1 MQLELNHIQ
10 TNMTKTLSARSAGD
24 FCTKYKQIT
33 NKIRP
38 ENLLGAER
46 RSNFRQFW
54 DPGDVSFVPTVG
66 HRTLAMMCVPTS
78 GMESNANISVSYTH
92 LTLPTI
98 YSV

>member
-1 MQLELNHIQ
+1 MQLELNQIQ

-24 FCTKYKQIT
+24 FCTKYKQNT

-66 HRTLAMMCVPTS
+66 HRTLAMIFLLAACALRP
-78 GMESNANISVSYTH
+78 VSM
-92 LTLPTI
+92 LAPAG
-98 YSV
+98 SD